1 MLQDTERITRP
12 PIENLDEEFRKE
24 ALPHMDALYNFA
36 LQLTQDSDD
45 AADLL
50 QETYIKAYRF
60 WDKFEKGTNCK
71 AWLFRIMKNSFIN
84 FYRKNTKSPEKLDY
98 DEIEEIYETI
108 KSDEQNPHNLDREIY
123 DNVFDDEIMKAIN
136 SLPEEFK
143 TVLLMC
149 DVEGMSYEEIA
160 DFMDIP
166 IGTVR
171 SRIHRARKLLAV
183 KLYDYAKSR
192 GYNVDEIGNE

>member
-1 MLQDTERITRP
+1 MLQDNERITRP
-12 PIENLDEEFRKE
+12 PIENLDEEFKKE
-24 ALPHMDALYNFA
+24 ALPHMDALYNYA
-36 LQLTQDSDD
+36 LQLTHDSDD

-50 QETYIKAYRF
+50 QETYVKAYRF

-84 FYRKNTKSPEKLDY
+84 FYRRNTKSPEKLDY

-108 KSDEQNPHNLDREIY
+108 KSNEQNPHNLDREIH
-123 DNVFDDEIMKAIN
+123 DNIFDDEVMEAIK
-136 SLPEEFK
+136 SLPEDFR

-149 DVEGMSYEEIA
+149 DVEGMTYEEIA
-160 DFMDIP
+160 DFLDIP

-192 GYNVDEIGNE
+192 GYNVNEISE

>member
-1 MLQDTERITRP
+1 MLQDSERITRP
-12 PIENLDEEFRKE
+12 PLENLDEEFRKE

-50 QETYIKAYRF
+50 QETYVKAYRF

-84 FYRKNTKSPEKLDY
+84 FYRKNIRSPEKLDY

-108 KSDEQNPHNLDREIY
+108 KSESENPHNLDREIY
-123 DNVFDDEIMKAIN
+123 DNIFDDEVMEAIK
-136 SLPEEFK
+136 SLPEEFR
-143 TVLLMC
+143 TVLIMC
-149 DVEGMSYEEIA
+149 DVEGMTYEEIA
-160 DFMDIP
+160 DFLDIP

-171 SRIHRARKLLAV
+171 SRIHRARKVLAT
-183 KLYDYAKSR
+183 KLYTYAKSR
-192 GYNVDEIGNE
+192 GYNVDEQG

>member
-1 MLQDTERITRP
+1 MLEDSDQITRP
-12 PIENLDEEFRKE
+12 PIENLDEEFRRE

-36 LQLTQDSDD
+36 LQLTRDSDD

-50 QETYIKAYRF
+50 QETYVKAYRF

-84 FYRKNTKSPEKLDY
+84 FYRKNTRSPEKLDY

-108 KSDEQNPHNLDREIY
+108 KSDQENPHNLDREIY
-123 DNVFDDEIMKAIN
+123 DNIFDDEVMEAIK
-136 SLPEEFK
+136 SLPEEFR

-149 DVEGMSYEEIA
+149 DVEGMTYEEIA
-160 DFMDIP
+160 DFLDIP

-171 SRIHRARKLLAV
+171 SRIHRARKVLAT
-183 KLYDYAKSR
+183 KLYQYAKSR
-192 GYNVDEIGNE
+192 GYNVDEQGE

>member
-123 DNVFDDEIMKAIN
+123 DNVFDDEVMKAIN

-143 TVLLMC
+143 TVLIMC

>member
-1 MLQDTERITRP
+1 MLLDNSRIKRP

-36 LQLTQDSDD
+36 LQLTRDSDD

-50 QETYIKAYRF
+50 QETYVKAYRF

-84 FYRKNTKSPEKLDY
+84 FYRSNTRSPEKLDY

-108 KSDEQNPHNLDREIY
+108 KSNEQNPHNLEREIF
-123 DNVFDDEIMKAIN
+123 DKVFDDEIMEAIK
-136 SLPEEFK
+136 SLPEEFR

-149 DVEGMSYEEIA
+149 DVEGMTYEEIA
-160 DFMDIP
+160 DFLDIP

-183 KLYDYAKSR
+183 KLYNYAKSR
-192 GYNVDEIGNE
+192 GYKVDEKFEE

>member
-1 MLQDTERITRP
+1 MLQDTDRITRP

-108 KSDEQNPHNLDREIY
+108 KSNEQNPHNLDREIY
-123 DNVFDDEIMKAIN
+123 DNVFDDEVMQAIN

-192 GYNVDEIGNE
+192 GYNVDEIGEE

>member
-1 MLQDTERITRP
+1 MQGVVVS
-12 PIENLDEEFRKE
+12 
-24 ALPHMDALYNFA
+24 YN
-36 LQLTQDSDD
+36 
-45 AADLL
+45 
-50 QETYIKAYRF
+50 E
-60 WDKFEKGTNCK
+60 KFIYQF
-71 AWLFRIMKNSFIN
+71 L
-84 FYRKNTKSPEKLDY
+84 RKNTKSPEKLDY

>member
-1 MLQDTERITRP
+1 MLEDTERIRRP

-50 QETYIKAYRF
+50 QETYVKAYRF

-84 FYRKNTKSPEKLDY
+84 FYRKNTRSPEKLDY
-98 DEIEEIYETI
+98 DEIEVIYETI
-108 KSDEQNPHNLDREIY
+108 KSNDENPHNLDREIY
-123 DNVFDDEIMKAIN
+123 DNIFDDEVMEAIK
-136 SLPEEFK
+136 SLPEEFR
-143 TVLLMC
+143 TVLIMC
-149 DVEGMSYEEIA
+149 DVEGMTYEEIA
-160 DFMDIP
+160 DFLDIP

-171 SRIHRARKLLAV
+171 SRIHRARKVLAT
-183 KLYDYAKSR
+183 KLYNYAKSR
-192 GYNVDEIGNE
+192 GYKVDEHGE

>member
-1 MLQDTERITRP
+1 MLQDTDRIKRP

-84 FYRKNTKSPEKLDY
+84 FYRKNIKSPEKLDY

-108 KSDEQNPHNLDREIY
+108 KSNEQNPHNLDREIY
-123 DNVFDDEIMKAIN
+123 DNVFDDEIMEAIK
-136 SLPEEFK
+136 SLPEEFR

-171 SRIHRARKLLAV
+171 SRIHRGRKLLAI
-183 KLYDYAKSR
+183 KLYNYAKSR
-192 GYNVDEIGNE
+192 GYNVDEVGGE

>member
-1 MLQDTERITRP
+1 MIHDDDNITKP
-12 PIENLDEEFRKE
+12 PIENIDEEFRKE
-24 ALPHMDALYNFA
+24 ALPHMDALYNYA

-50 QETYIKAYRF
+50 QETYVKAYRF

-84 FYRKNTKSPEKLDY
+84 FYRKNIKSPEKLDY

-108 KSDEQNPHNLDREIY
+108 KSNEENPHNLDREIY
-123 DNVFDDEIMKAIN
+123 DNVLDDDVMSALK
-136 SLPEEFK
+136 SLPEEFR
-143 TVLLMC
+143 TVLIMC
-149 DVEGMSYEEIA
+149 DIEGMTYEEIA
-160 DFMDIP
+160 DFLDIP

-171 SRIHRARKLLAV
+171 SRIHRARKVLAT
-183 KLYDYAKSR
+183 KLYDYAKAR
-192 GYNVDEIGNE
+192 GYKVDEEGSQ